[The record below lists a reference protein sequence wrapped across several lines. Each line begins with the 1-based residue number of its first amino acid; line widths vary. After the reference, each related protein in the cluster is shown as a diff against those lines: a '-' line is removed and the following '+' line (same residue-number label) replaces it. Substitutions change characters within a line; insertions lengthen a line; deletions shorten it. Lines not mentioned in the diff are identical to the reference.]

1 MGRFTLPNTKE
12 LLKLRFKKLHRSNMK
27 MQKYVVSLVLD
38 ILQCVSLFTT
48 RTGMEELRFHIHR
61 INSTDWKLYSG
72 ISQLVVNSSRRSI
85 TVQTFARDYLRAIKR
100 NAFHYIL
107 IQIQNSFSTTI
118 DITTIFR
125 YSMIYSK

>member
-1 MGRFTLPNTKE
+1 
-12 LLKLRFKKLHRSNMK
+12 MK
-27 MQKYVVSLVLD
+27 MHKYVVTLVPD
-38 ILQCVSLFTT
+38 ILQCVYYLQLARAWTNKDS
-48 RTGMEELRFHIHR
+48 IHR

-107 IQIQNSFSTTI
+107 IQI
-118 DITTIFR
+118 
-125 YSMIYSK
+125 

>member
-1 MGRFTLPNTKE
+1 MRFIIYNSHYKD
-12 LLKLRFKKLHRSNMK
+12 S
-27 MQKYVVSLVLD
+27 
-38 ILQCVSLFTT
+38 
-48 RTGMEELRFHIHR
+48 IHR

-118 DITTIFR
+118 DITISIFYDIFEIER
-125 YSMIYSK
+125 FGFQF